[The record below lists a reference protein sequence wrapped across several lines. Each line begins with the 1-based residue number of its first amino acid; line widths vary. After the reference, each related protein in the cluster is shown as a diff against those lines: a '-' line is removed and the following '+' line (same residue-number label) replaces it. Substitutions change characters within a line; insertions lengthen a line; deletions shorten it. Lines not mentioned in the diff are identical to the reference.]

1 MNHTSQ
7 PLINMFI
14 WSFFKLPVTTQSE
27 RKWRHV
33 YFFLL
38 FISYYSFC
46 AVHFLWYISHVFTV
60 HKYFYPPYYVI
71 NKCAKDFP
79 SKIVIQL
86 ECSPG
91 LCIYMYMS
99 SQIAVQCSFDI
110 LVSFYAFLQ
119 FDLVFFFTCP
129 STVCPNSLLS
139 ILLVKMPKFMLPCP
153 IT

>member
-14 WSFFKLPVTTQSE
+14 WSLFKLPVTTQSE

-33 YFFLL
+33 YFFCCSFLITL
-38 FISYYSFC
+38 FVLYIFCGTSPMFSLCIST
-46 AVHFLWYISHVFTV
+46 FT
-60 HKYFYPPYYVI
+60 HHNMSSI
-71 NKCAKDFP
+71 KCAKDFP

-119 FDLVFFFTCP
+119 FDLIFFFYL
-129 STVCPNSLLS
+129 SFNSMSKQS
-139 ILLVKMPKFMLPCP
+139 IINIVSENA
-153 IT
+153 